1 MKLNKLTLSLLVILS
16 SACSVNVKD
25 VPTPV
30 LLDESFSVSGSADL
44 KSRWWLAFNDEPLNQ
59 LIETALKNN
68 FSLKAAFNRVEQARA
83 VARKSGAD
91 LIPTLNGTV
100 TASRQITDKLTSDGF
115 SLGLLASYEVD
126 LWGRIRA
133 NLQAA
138 ELEVYVIEE
147 DLQAAAISLS
157 ADIATTWYRLIE
169 QRKQL
174 LLLQQQ
180 IKTNQDLAS
189 IVEIRFRSAMATAA
203 DVFQQRQLL
212 ESTLGD
218 KENVLASINIL
229 EHQLAILLGQSPRKL
244 NAIKIAQF
252 PTLSPVPKTGLSA
265 DLIKRRPDL
274 RKAYFSVQA
283 ADQRIAAAIADRFP
297 KLSLS
302 AGINTSSPDLQSF
315 FNNWLATL
323 AGNLLMPIIDG
334 SRRLSEVERTQAKAR
349 ESLNLYATALLTATK
364 EIEDALVQEY
374 RQDKLVR
381 SLAKQLQLSQQA
393 TEQISLRYR
402 NGAIDF
408 LRVLSIFSSQ
418 QGLERNLLRA
428 EREHIEFRINL
439 HRALAGS
446 FELPSSLSKAHND

>member
-1 MKLNKLTLSLLVILS
+1 VKLNKLTLSLLVILS

-446 FELPSSLSKAHND
+446 FELPSSLSKVHND